1 MAFDKSVLYPP
12 TMVISQ
18 GFTIIEIMIVLAAS
32 SLIGMIGLI
41 ALSGRLDSTNLQITS
56 NNFTIAMNQTITD
69 NLSSFLNGY
78 NQFYCMGTNNGS
90 PATLS
95 SVPFP
100 DLEANPGCIFLGT
113 VVQFDPNNLPGEFIK
128 YPVVGNQV
136 FGSEPVQSLLEASPE
151 PVVTDTVDLSQ
162 TLNIG
167 DNIKISSLKVDGN
180 NVGAIAFILSNL
192 SHSLSSYD
200 SNGNL
205 SSGNAVE
212 NLYYVNNTSLG
223 DSKATD
229 LAAVNASNLMPASNA
244 LICLDEGGQKSVL
257 VSISGSQ
264 NLNVT
269 TTNKSGDAC

>member
-1 MAFDKSVLYPP
+1 
-12 TMVISQ
+12 
-18 GFTIIEIMIVLAAS
+18 MIVLAAS

-56 NNFTIAMNQTITD
+56 NNFTIIMNQTITD

-78 NQFYCMGTNNGS
+78 SKLYCMGSNSGQ

-95 SVPFP
+95 STPFS
-100 DLEANPGCIFLGT
+100 DLIANPGCIFLGT
-113 VVQFDPNNLPGEFIK
+113 VVQFDPNSKPGEYVK

-136 FGSEPVQSLLEASPE
+136 FTQVSGPEPVQSLLEAYPE
-151 PVVTDTVDLSQ
+151 PVDNSATVDLSQ

-167 DNIKISSLKVDGN
+167 DNITVSSLKANGN

-200 SNGNL
+200 INNNL

-212 NLYYVNNTSLG
+212 NLYYVDNISLG
-223 DSKATD
+223 DPVATD
-229 LAAVNASNLMPASNA
+229 LQGHLMAASSAQ
-244 LICLDEGGQKSVL
+244 ICLDEGGQKSVL
-257 VSISGSQ
+257 VTISGSQ

-269 TTNKSGDAC
+269 TTNKAGDTC